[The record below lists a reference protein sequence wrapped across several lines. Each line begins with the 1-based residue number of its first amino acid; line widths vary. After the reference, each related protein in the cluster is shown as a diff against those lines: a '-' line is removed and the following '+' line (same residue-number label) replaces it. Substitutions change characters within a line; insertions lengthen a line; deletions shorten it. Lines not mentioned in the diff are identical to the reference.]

1 MTYEQR
7 LEALKRAT
15 KKYDMNKLRETEIEQ
30 MEERW
35 FDEDLQKHT
44 DDMKHIIYIANRL
57 WYSNNDF
64 RMKLWDSGFYN
75 YEATPYNHS
84 DDESKFNAIQ
94 LYCNKNSFDFIR
106 GNEIFNGRCFVRIID
121 DKPLFVSEYSK
132 KIALGKSF
140 LKEFTN
146 FKKAFYDWF
155 DAEFPFAE
163 D

>member
-15 KKYDMNKLRETEIEQ
+15 KQYNMDKKREHEIQ
-30 MEERW
+30 QIEEKW
-35 FDEDLQKHT
+35 FDEDLQKCT
-44 DDMKHIIYIANRL
+44 DDMQHIIYIANWL
-57 WYSNNDF
+57 WNSNNDF
-64 RMKLWDSGFYN
+64 RMKLWHSGFYN

-84 DDESKFNAIQ
+84 DGEYKFNAIQ

-106 GNEIFNGRCFVRIID
+106 GNEIFNRRCYVRIID
-121 DKPLFVSEYSK
+121 DKPRFVSEYYK

-146 FKKAFYDWF
+146 FKKVFYDWF

>member
-7 LEALKRAT
+7 LEALKKAT
-15 KKYDMNKLRETEIEQ
+15 KQYNMDKKREYEIQ
-30 MEERW
+30 QIEEKW
-35 FDEDLQKHT
+35 FDEDLQKCT
-44 DDMKHIIYIANRL
+44 DDMQHIIYIANRL
-57 WYSNNDF
+57 WNSNNDF
-64 RMKLWDSGFYN
+64 RMKLWHSGFYN
-75 YEATPYNHS
+75 YEVTPYNHS
-84 DDESKFNAIQ
+84 DGESKFNTIQ

-121 DKPLFVSEYSK
+121 DKPRFVSEYSK